1 MPVET
6 SSFFSL
12 SVQPIPL
19 LVRRIS
25 LPVITGMFFQTM
37 YNVVDTWAAGR
48 ISTEALGA
56 LSASFPI
63 FFLIIAVSHGCQ
75 AATNA
80 LVSYSLG
87 RKDETRAREVAAQA
101 LFFAVWMSSL
111 VGGLGYV
118 LTPSLLSL
126 MQVETEVHFLA
137 CSYLRTLF
145 LGTPFFVLSSTLNG
159 MLSAS
164 GDTHPFRNALIAGFF
179 LNIVLDLWFIFGG
192 LGLPAMGFPGIARAT
207 VLLQGLTFVYMWVK
221 AQQKGVLSVR
231 KLSHLHPRWRIQHRL
246 MGQGFPAL
254 VNMLTIAC
262 GIFVTTYFASGL
274 RLEVLAAFGIATRIE
289 QIVLLP
295 AVGLNTAAMT
305 LAGHNL
311 GADRPDRIRETLFT
325 CLRFGGII
333 YLAGAPLVAGF
344 APYWISLFTTDAE
357 VIQIG
362 TTYLRISMLTFYA
375 YVILFTFTSIL
386 QGLQR
391 PIFAIWIGLYRQLLA
406 PLLLIPL
413 LMAHLHP
420 TELGIWW
427 GTSVSVW
434 SGALLTLLYGR
445 GVWRQIQAKA
455 GS

>member
-1 MPVET
+1 
-6 SSFFSL
+6 
-12 SVQPIPL
+12 
-19 LVRRIS
+19 
-25 LPVITGMFFQTM
+25 MFFQTM

-48 ISTEALGA
+48 LSTEALGA

-75 AATNA
+75 AATNT
-80 LVSYSLG
+80 LVSFSLG
-87 RKDETRAREVAAQA
+87 KEDANGAKDMAAQA
-101 LFFAVWMSSL
+101 LFFAAWMSTL
-111 VGGLGYV
+111 VGILGY
-118 LTPSLLSL
+118 LFTPSLLTL
-126 MQVETEVHFLA
+126 LQLEGEVHALA
-137 CSYLRTLF
+137 SSYVRTLF

-164 GDTHPFRNALIAGFF
+164 GDTRPFRNALIAGFF
-179 LNIVLDLWFIFGG
+179 LNIGLDLWFIFGG

-207 VLLQGLTFVYMWVK
+207 VLLQALTLVYMWVQ
-221 AQQKGVLSVR
+221 AQRKGVLSVR
-231 KLSHLHPRWRIQHRL
+231 KLSHLHPRRRIQRRL
-246 MGQGFPAL
+246 AGQGFPAM

-289 QIVLLP
+289 QIILLP

-311 GADRPDRIRETLFT
+311 GANRPDRIRETLFT
-325 CLRFGGII
+325 CLRFGGVI
-333 YLAGAPLVAGF
+333 YLLGAPLAAGF
-344 APYWISLFTTDAE
+344 APYWISLFTTDPE

-391 PIFAIWIGLYRQLLA
+391 PQFAIWIGLYRQLLA

-413 LMAHLHP
+413 LMARLHP
-420 TELGIWW
+420 SELGIWW
-427 GTSVSVW
+427 GTSACVW

-445 GVWRQIQAKA
+445 KVFRQIQPTEDT
-455 GS
+455 

>member
-1 MPVET
+1 MPAPAST
-6 SSFFSL
+6 FASL
-12 SVQPIPL
+12 STDPIPL

-25 LPVITGMFFQTM
+25 IPVITGMFFQTM

-48 ISTEALGA
+48 VSTEAIGA

-63 FFLIIAVSHGCQ
+63 FFLIIAVSHSCQ

-87 RKDETRAREVAAQA
+87 KQDENGAREVAAQA
-101 LFFAVWMSSL
+101 LFFAAWMSGL
-111 VGGLGYV
+111 VGALGYV
-118 LTPSLLSL
+118 LTPALLTL
-126 MQVETEVHFLA
+126 MQVEGEVQALA
-137 CSYLRTLF
+137 TSYLRALF

-159 MLSAS
+159 MLSAD
-164 GDTHPFRNALIAGFF
+164 GDTRPFRNALIAGFF
-179 LNIVLDLWFIFGG
+179 LNIGLDLWFIFGG

-207 VLLQGLTFVYMWVK
+207 VLLQGLTLVYMWMQ
-221 AQQKGVLSVR
+221 AQRKGVLSVR
-231 KLSHLHPRWRIQHRL
+231 KLSHLHPRWHIQRRL
-246 MGQGFPAL
+246 AGQGFPAM

-311 GADRPDRIRETLFT
+311 GANRPDRIRETLFT

-333 YLAGAPLVAGF
+333 YLLGAPLAAGF
-344 APYWISLFTTDAE
+344 ASYWISLFTTDSE

-362 TTYLRISMLTFYA
+362 TTYLRITMLTFYA
-375 YVILFTFTSIL
+375 YVILFTFTSVL

-391 PIFAIWIGLYRQLLA
+391 PQFAIWIGLYRQLLA

-413 LMAHLHP
+413 LMARLQP
-420 TELGIWW
+420 GELGIWW
-427 GTSVSVW
+427 GTCASVW
-434 SGALLTLLYGR
+434 SGALLTILYGR
-445 GVWRQIQAKA
+445 RVLGRIQSPEKA
-455 GS
+455 